1 MTVDVDP
8 VIGKLGPLEF
18 RWYGIIMAVAVVLGV
33 WIMSRELKRRGISPE
48 HALGIAVFGVPC
60 GIIGARLVHV
70 LDNLGYYLDNPGKI
84 FGLRLV
90 GLAIYGVV
98 AGGLIGL
105 LIYCRWKKLPIL
117 RVIDSTAIAF
127 PAAQIIGKCANIIN
141 GDTWGYATGL
151 PWGIT
156 YTNPD
161 SFIPEDLLGVATHPT
176 PIYEQLWLLMVVGI
190 LVFAMRRLMKVDGL
204 AILAYFW
211 LYSVGRFFITF
222 FRANDPMLWG
232 LKQAQLIALA
242 VIVLAP
248 PIAYWLIRRARQ
260 RPPQKPGQPKR
271 TTQKLNIQKDK
282 QRATAP
288 RKANSQKLA
297 PKRAVSQKARP
308 RKTKPA

>member
-1 MTVDVDP
+1 
-8 VIGKLGPLEF
+8 
-18 RWYGIIMAVAVVLGV
+18 
-33 WIMSRELKRRGISPE
+33 
-48 HALGIAVFGVPC
+48 
-60 GIIGARLVHV
+60 
-70 LDNLGYYLDNPGKI
+70 
-84 FGLRLV
+84 
-90 GLAIYGVV
+90 
-98 AGGLIGL
+98 
-105 LIYCRWKKLPIL
+105 
-117 RVIDSTAIAF
+117 VIDSTAIAF